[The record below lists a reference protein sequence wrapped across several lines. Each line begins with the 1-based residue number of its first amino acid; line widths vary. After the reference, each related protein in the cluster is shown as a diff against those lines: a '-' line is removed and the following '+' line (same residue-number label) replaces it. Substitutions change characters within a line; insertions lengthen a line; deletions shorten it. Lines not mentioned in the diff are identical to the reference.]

1 VFVIELICGSCSTI
15 GREVGVFTLHR
26 EFVWTEMSKCAPM
39 GGVWCCFDFLE
50 TQKYIEMYAWA
61 KEEKGRRPIWLGW
74 LCPRIDIILSKHGHF
89 FFFSFVHYYLP
100 LKSFKWSYLK
110 NLTNINR
117 RKKTL
122 IILCMSY
129 DLLMVFINM
138 NTREFC

>member
-1 VFVIELICGSCSTI
+1 MMESDLMVSGQKLLPLVERLVFVIELICGSCSTI

-74 LCPRIDIILSKHGHF
+74 LCPRTGIILSKHGHTF
-89 FFFSFVHYYLP
+89 FLVLCIIICLSSLLNDHI
-100 LKSFKWSYLK
+100 S
-110 NLTNINR
+110 
-117 RKKTL
+117 KTWP
-122 IILCMSY
+122 
-129 DLLMVFINM
+129 
-138 NTREFC
+138 T